1 MNWIIFLNE
10 KIYRIYILFLHICE
24 KYTEIDM
31 SSFLLP
37 VTRPI
42 FELRISITNSS
53 LFLY

>member
-1 MNWIIFLNE
+1 MNWIIFLKEN
-10 KIYRIYILFLHICE
+10 IYKNHILVLHICE
-24 KYTEIDM
+24 KNTEIEG
-31 SSFLLP
+31 SSFQLP